1 VSYVVTPEMYSK
13 GLEKIAAAAETA
25 NREIEQFGTG
35 HLLFTRIDNDYE
47 AALDVATEHLS
58 QRYAMDFRSAAQRYA
73 ALGTPAEVAEKI
85 AEFASAGIRHFM
97 LDMVGP
103 NEDRMAQLEW
113 FAKEVRPL
121 LGSAI

>member
-1 VSYVVTPEMYSK
+1 MYSS
-13 GLEKIAAAAETA
+13 GLEKIAASAEAA
-25 NREIEQFGTG
+25 NREIDRFGTG
-35 HLLFTRIDNDYE
+35 HLLFARIDNDYE

-58 QRYAMDFRSAAQRYA
+58 QRYAMDFRPAAQRYA
-73 ALGTPAEVAEKI
+73 ALGTPADVAEKI
-85 AEFASAGIRHFM
+85 AEFVSAGIRHFM